1 MSDRRQPPRR
11 GAYGDDRR
19 DQRRDTR
26 GEPPR
31 KPVQLQKGGA
41 ELPRWVRE
49 ELVRVTPKDRRDAAL
64 QLLTSAAVAFS
75 EGRFRAAMS
84 KLLETKSLSP
94 RTATVREL
102 LGLSAYRTG
111 QWKVALSE
119 LRTFRRL
126 TGDTTHMP
134 VEMDSLRALG
144 RAEDVT
150 KAWELWRELGGSR
163 QTEDEARVVYASFL
177 LDQGDAR
184 KAWSVIKPGKLIAQ
198 PGESELRRWY
208 VAARVA
214 AALDDRDAGRQV
226 HAGRGKGRPGVPW
239 VGRTRATARL
249 SNGHG
254 DHRIRLGPLRI
265 GQPLGPTASG
275 HSSASA
281 GSHSGDAAP
290 RGGVRAG
297 ASPPPGPGPGDRRH
311 RDRRQPGGQRQ

>member
-1 MSDRRQPPRR
+1 MPDRRQPPRR
-11 GAYGDDRR
+11 DEYGDDRR
-19 DQRRDTR
+19 GQRRDTR

-49 ELVRVTPKDRRDAAL
+49 ELVRVTPKERRDAAL

-84 KLLETKSLSP
+84 RLLETKSLSP

-102 LGLSAYRTG
+102 LGLSAYRTR

-144 RAEDVT
+144 RVDDVT
-150 KAWELWRELGGSR
+150 KTWELWRELGGSR

-177 LDQGDAR
+177 LDQGEAR
-184 KAWSVIKPGKLIAQ
+184 KAWTVIKPGKLIAQ

-214 AALDDRDAGRQV
+214 AALDDQDAGRRLMQAV
-226 HAGRGKGRPGVPW
+226 EKADPAFPG
-239 VGRTRATARL
+239 L
-249 SNGHG
+249 
-254 DHRIRLGPLRI
+254 DELEQQLG
-265 GQPLGPTASG
+265 
-275 HSSASA
+275 
-281 GSHSGDAAP
+281 
-290 RGGVRAG
+290 
-297 ASPPPGPGPGDRRH
+297 
-311 RDRRQPGGQRQ
+311 